1 MSLVR
6 YNSKIII
13 TVALISLLSACTRE
27 NSLKDT
33 QNKRSGE
40 SQAIVDA
47 RQFFSEHPE
56 YISSAELEQK
66 LYREFAQVTTVPAYK
81 EMSMYQLLV
90 ISQDRSRQNWIFNLC
105 RTNGFCFCGGL
116 AKNLQSPG

>member
-1 MSLVR
+1 MSLLR

-13 TVALISLLSACTRE
+13 SGALISVLSACSIE

-33 QNKRSGE
+33 QNKRRCE

-90 ISQDRSRQNWIFNLC
+90 ISQDRL
-105 RTNGFCFCGGL
+105 TH
-116 AKNLQSPG
+116 

>member
-27 NSLKDT
+27 NSLKEN

-66 LYREFAQVTTVPAYK
+66 LYREFAQVTTVPAY
-81 EMSMYQLLV
+81 QLLL
-90 ISQDRSRQNWIFNLC
+90 ISQDRL
-105 RTNGFCFCGGL
+105 TH
-116 AKNLQSPG
+116 

>member
-1 MSLVR
+1 FIHTWLRFGEIMRGSL
-6 YNSKIII
+6 S
-13 TVALISLLSACTRE
+13 
-27 NSLKDT
+27 
-33 QNKRSGE
+33 
-40 SQAIVDA
+40 A

-90 ISQDRSRQNWIFNLC
+90 ISQDRL
-105 RTNGFCFCGGL
+105 TH
-116 AKNLQSPG
+116 

>member
-27 NSLKDT
+27 NSLKEN

-47 RQFFSEHPE
+47 RQFFSEQ

-81 EMSMYQLLV
+81 EMSMYQLLL
-90 ISQDRSRQNWIFNLC
+90 ISQDRL
-105 RTNGFCFCGGL
+105 TH
-116 AKNLQSPG
+116 

>member
-27 NSLKDT
+27 NSLKEN

-56 YISSAELEQK
+56 YISTAELEQK

-81 EMSMYQLLV
+81 EMSMYQLLL
-90 ISQDRSRQNWIFNLC
+90 ISQDRL
-105 RTNGFCFCGGL
+105 TH
-116 AKNLQSPG
+116 

>member
-27 NSLKDT
+27 NSLKEN

-81 EMSMYQLLV
+81 LLL
-90 ISQDRSRQNWIFNLC
+90 ISQDRL
-105 RTNGFCFCGGL
+105 TH
-116 AKNLQSPG
+116 

>member
-40 SQAIVDA
+40 SQAI
-47 RQFFSEHPE
+47 
-56 YISSAELEQK
+56 SAELEQK

-90 ISQDRSRQNWIFNLC
+90 ISQDRL
-105 RTNGFCFCGGL
+105 TH
-116 AKNLQSPG
+116 

>member
-1 MSLVR
+1 EPRLGLCPYYVGR
-6 YNSKIII
+6 I
-13 TVALISLLSACTRE
+13 T
-27 NSLKDT
+27 
-33 QNKRSGE
+33 
-40 SQAIVDA
+40 IVDA

-90 ISQDRSRQNWIFNLC
+90 ISQDRL
-105 RTNGFCFCGGL
+105 TH
-116 AKNLQSPG
+116 

>member
-1 MSLVR
+1 MLDNLFQMNSSLQ
-6 YNSKIII
+6 KI
-13 TVALISLLSACTRE
+13 
-27 NSLKDT
+27 NSLKEN

-90 ISQDRSRQNWIFNLC
+90 ISQDRL
-105 RTNGFCFCGGL
+105 TH
-116 AKNLQSPG
+116 

>member
-1 MSLVR
+1 
-6 YNSKIII
+6 
-13 TVALISLLSACTRE
+13 
-27 NSLKDT
+27 
-33 QNKRSGE
+33 
-40 SQAIVDA
+40 

-90 ISQDRSRQNWIFNLC
+90 ISQDRL
-105 RTNGFCFCGGL
+105 TH
-116 AKNLQSPG
+116 

>member
-56 YISSAELEQK
+56 YISSAETRAE
-66 LYREFAQVTTVPAYK
+66 A
-81 EMSMYQLLV
+81 
-90 ISQDRSRQNWIFNLC
+90 ISRICAGYYCSSL
-105 RTNGFCFCGGL
+105 
-116 AKNLQSPG
+116 

>member
-66 LYREFAQVTTVPAYK
+66 LYREFAQVDWPP
-81 EMSMYQLLV
+81 E
-90 ISQDRSRQNWIFNLC
+90 
-105 RTNGFCFCGGL
+105 
-116 AKNLQSPG
+116 SPDNQYHLNK

>member
-1 MSLVR
+1 MSLVG
-6 YNSKIII
+6 YNSNIII
-13 TVALISLLSACTRE
+13 TIALISLLSACTRE
-27 NSLKDT
+27 NSL
-33 QNKRSGE
+33 NKRSGE

-81 EMSMYQLLV
+81 EMSMYQLLI
-90 ISQDRSRQNWIFNLC
+90 ISQDRL
-105 RTNGFCFCGGL
+105 TH
-116 AKNLQSPG
+116 

>member
-1 MSLVR
+1 MSLVG
-6 YNSKIII
+6 YNSNIII
-13 TVALISLLSACTRE
+13 E
-27 NSLKDT
+27 NSLKEN

-81 EMSMYQLLV
+81 EMSMYQLLI
-90 ISQDRSRQNWIFNLC
+90 ISQDRL
-105 RTNGFCFCGGL
+105 TH
-116 AKNLQSPG
+116 

>member
-1 MSLVR
+1 MSLVG

-13 TVALISLLSACTRE
+13 TIALISLLSACTRE
-27 NSLKDT
+27 NSLKEN

-40 SQAIVDA
+40 SQAIVDT

-56 YISSAELEQK
+56 YISTAELEQK

-90 ISQDRSRQNWIFNLC
+90 ISQDHL
-105 RTNGFCFCGGL
+105 TH
-116 AKNLQSPG
+116 

>member
-1 MSLVR
+1 MSLVG

-13 TVALISLLSACTRE
+13 TIALISLLSACTRE
-27 NSLKDT
+27 NSLKEN

-56 YISSAELEQK
+56 YISTAEPSKSYIANLHRLLQ
-66 LYREFAQVTTVPAYK
+66 F
-81 EMSMYQLLV
+81 QL
-90 ISQDRSRQNWIFNLC
+90 IKR
-105 RTNGFCFCGGL
+105 
-116 AKNLQSPG
+116 

>member
-1 MSLVR
+1 SDGNGSHASTLKSPSYTKSVSWQH
-6 YNSKIII
+6 YQ
-13 TVALISLLSACTRE
+13 E
-27 NSLKDT
+27 N

-90 ISQDRSRQNWIFNLC
+90 IS
-105 RTNGFCFCGGL
+105 
-116 AKNLQSPG
+116 